1 MPTRKTVQVESPILK
16 QLLIEVER
24 LGGRLKVKQRGS
36 VTLKSICDR
45 NPTFFGEGA
54 SDLRRAIQTK
64 FDNISRKLTIEQY
77 VEILT
82 QHGITPSQETSL
94 LYRQALFASPAIA
107 CKDTEDSVNFSSANS
122 TGTSTVSSTGTSTST
137 RTVSSTDDASEAEV
151 TLITSAEGE
160 EYLEAQFDNLSLSDT
175 PTSAPRPPTNHIMYR
190 SPGFPSPVRLNLG
203 SPALA
208 PRGLLQM
215 PLMSLPPTYTHDQIR
230 GSFEAPHII
239 AVDVTR
245 PHNNREFEVHRVQ
258 NIERN
263 GYTHVCIVIS
273 KDIPLTDNMEWD
285 AFATNVKGHENR
297 AILIRGPS
305 GGGHYRRDS
314 AML

>member
-1 MPTRKTVQVESPILK
+1 
-16 QLLIEVER
+16 
-24 LGGRLKVKQRGS
+24 
-36 VTLKSICDR
+36 
-45 NPTFFGEGA
+45 
-54 SDLRRAIQTK
+54 
-64 FDNISRKLTIEQY
+64 
-77 VEILT
+77 
-82 QHGITPSQETSL
+82 
-94 LYRQALFASPAIA
+94 
-107 CKDTEDSVNFSSANS
+107 
-122 TGTSTVSSTGTSTST
+122 
-137 RTVSSTDDASEAEV
+137 
-151 TLITSAEGE
+151 
-160 EYLEAQFDNLSLSDT
+160 
-175 PTSAPRPPTNHIMYR
+175 
-190 SPGFPSPVRLNLG
+190 
-203 SPALA
+203 
-208 PRGLLQM
+208 M

-314 AML
+314 AMIQQFLKKTDYADQKKQDSGIAK